1 MSGAIGTYHVRIG
14 KMRPRVSLVRSVHG
28 GKLDGIPNEED
39 RLIAVSKAFR
49 LQYEFLL
56 TVLLKT
62 QSKLPSSVYIFIP
75 QP

>member
-1 MSGAIGTYHVRIG
+1 MSVEISTYHVRIG
-14 KMRPRVSLVRSVHG
+14 KMRLWVSLVRTVHG
-28 GKLDGIPNEED
+28 GELDGIPNEEN
-39 RLIAVSKAFR
+39 RLLAISKAF
-49 LQYEFLL
+49 LSQYAFLL

>member
-1 MSGAIGTYHVRIG
+1 MGL
-14 KMRPRVSLVRSVHG
+14 RVSLVRTVHG
-28 GKLDGIPNEED
+28 GKFDGIPNEED
-39 RLIAVSKAFR
+39 RLPAISKAF
-49 LQYEFLL
+49 LFQYELLL